1 MIDHVVVLGAGIA
14 GLVVTAALADQVG
27 RVTVVD
33 RDRFP
38 ARPQPR
44 GGAPQS
50 RHVHTLLLRGQ
61 AELESLLPGLD
72 GRLRAAGAP
81 HLDWTEQRFRSPHGW
96 SPRFTSGYRGTFCT
110 RDLLELELRRA
121 VLELP
126 GVRLIEATQAI
137 GLVGGPRR
145 VHGVRLRRV
154 GRPLD
159 ESDSSDPG
167 GTHDTAGPADRDPVD
182 QLRADLVIDATGRG
196 SLLPGWVGELGI
208 PPPPETVVTSNL
220 GYASRVVQMPDGFV
234 EPWRLL
240 FVRPPRPSTRGG
252 VLYPVEGA
260 RWAVTLAGIGADLPP
275 HDEEGFADFGRS
287 LPGGFGDLIDAS
299 LPLTHIAS
307 YRRTANRWRHWDR
320 VSPWPDG
327 LLVVGDA
334 LCCFNP
340 VYGQGM
346 SVAAVQAGLLRRW
359 LAAAPDAPGA
369 VAAAAATA
377 RLGAVGPVEPGHR
390 RGLPAPGHG
399 RSALSGDARRA
410 LVRRSGPGGR
420 RA

>member
-1 MIDHVVVLGAGIA
+1 M
-14 GLVVTAALADQVG
+14 
-27 RVTVVD
+27 
-33 RDRFP
+33 
-38 ARPQPR
+38 
-44 GGAPQS
+44 
-50 RHVHTLLLRGQ
+50 
-61 AELESLLPGLD
+61 
-72 GRLRAAGAP
+72 
-81 HLDWTEQRFRSPHGW
+81 
-96 SPRFTSGYRGTFCT
+96 
-110 RDLLELELRRA
+110 
-121 VLELP
+121 
-126 GVRLIEATQAI
+126 
-137 GLVGGPRR
+137 
-145 VHGVRLRRV
+145 
-154 GRPLD
+154 
-159 ESDSSDPG
+159 
-167 GTHDTAGPADRDPVD
+167 
-182 QLRADLVIDATGRG
+182 IDATGRG

-260 RWAVTLAGIGADLPP
+260 RWAVTLAGIGTDLPP
-275 HDEEGFADFGRS
+275 HDEEGFADFCRS

-299 LPLTHIAS
+299 RPLTHIAS

-369 VAAAAATA
+369 VGQLQRRLGSVLSDPWSLATGEDFRHPDTVGRRSPAMRAVHWYADQVLAAAVHDPDVYLRFLQVTHLLRPQRDLLTPSMLRRVAA
-377 RLGAVGPVEPGHR
+377 R
-390 RGLPAPGHG
+390 RG
-399 RSALSGDARRA
+399 R
-410 LVRRSGPGGR
+410 
-420 RA
+420 